1 MIKIVLES
9 GRNSGSTIDYK
20 YGCKRTYVEFSKE
33 FNASSWSCDV
43 PSSPEERRM
52 CNVPTRTWRSS
63 TRPTIGT
70 DGVFLLLLKTKGKET
85 KQIRNWI
92 MRIGIIFI
100 RHLGRTGKM
109 ETREKL
115 NVITKFY

>member
-1 MIKIVLES
+1 
-9 GRNSGSTIDYK
+9 
-20 YGCKRTYVEFSKE
+20 
-33 FNASSWSCDV
+33 
-43 PSSPEERRM
+43 
-52 CNVPTRTWRSS
+52 
-63 TRPTIGT
+63 
-70 DGVFLLLLKTKGKET
+70 
-85 KQIRNWI
+85 